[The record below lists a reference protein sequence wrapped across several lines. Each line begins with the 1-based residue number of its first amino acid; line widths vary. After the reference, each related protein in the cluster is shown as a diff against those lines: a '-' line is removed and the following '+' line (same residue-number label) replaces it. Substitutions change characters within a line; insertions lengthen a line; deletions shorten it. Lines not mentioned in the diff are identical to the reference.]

1 MDKTLFVSRL
11 GKALTE
17 ERRKLLDQELKTDFA
32 ILKRQRIDEVLPPK
46 IYWALKCLPESFVTS
61 AVSALP
67 KELGERGRIKK
78 IIKKRAGLPR
88 EKLIRFLAGRGFP
101 IDLILDETGGVD
113 A

>member
-1 MDKTLFVSRL
+1 MIEATIARIREL
-11 GKALTE
+11 GYLDDNSYAARRALILAE
-17 ERRKLLDQELKTDFA
+17 KGYGDFA
-32 ILKRQRIDEVLPPK
+32 IRVFLEGIG
-46 IYWALKCLPESFVTS
+46 LPESFVTS

-67 KELGERGRIKK
+67 KGLGERKRIKK
-78 IIKKRAGLPR
+78 ILEKRSGLPR

>member
-1 MDKTLFVSRL
+1 VIEATIARIREL
-11 GKALTE
+11 GYLDDNSYAA
-17 ERRKLLDQELKTDFA
+17 RRAVILAEKGYGDFA
-32 ILKRQRIDEVLPPK
+32 IRVFLEGIG
-46 IYWALKCLPESFVTS
+46 LPESFVTS

-67 KELGERGRIKK
+67 KGLGERGRIKK
-78 IIKKRAGLPR
+78 MIEKRAGLPR

>member
-1 MDKTLFVSRL
+1 VIDATIARIREL
-11 GKALTE
+11 GYLDDNDYAARRALILAE
-17 ERRKLLDQELKTDFA
+17 KGYGDFA
-32 ILKRQRIDEVLPPK
+32 IRVSLEGIG
-46 IYWALKCLPESFVTS
+46 LPESFVTS

-67 KELGERGRIKK
+67 KGLGERTRIKK
-78 IIKKRAGLPR
+78 MIEKRADLPR

>member
-1 MDKTLFVSRL
+1 VIEATIARIIEL
-11 GKALTE
+11 GYLDDNSYAARRALILAE
-17 ERRKLLDQELKTDFA
+17 KGYGDFA
-32 ILKRQRIDEVLPPK
+32 IRVFLVGIG
-46 IYWALKCLPESFVTS
+46 LPESFVTS

-78 IIKKRAGLPR
+78 IIKKRKELPR

-101 IDLILDETGGVD
+101 FDLILDETGGVD